1 MAFNL
6 TLTRNL
12 IQTLSLIFARTEKK
26 KYQNLNLAKA
36 HLKFNV
42 KTSLDGRKLTKKIIS
57 QMCKDENYE
66 GPTYNGWVAM
76 GRSVAPRRACT
87 KEDSAGNLTL
97 STIAGMSD
105 RYHPVRSRAR
115 ARVSIV
121 RVWTRVRNRVKTRER
136 IRVRARVR
144 NRMPKPYRRAPR
156 RGSVWPIG
164 TPCSSKTHTQE
175 PTTLN
180 TLFPALAAH

>member
-1 MAFNL
+1 MRL
-6 TLTRNL
+6 KGKQG
-12 IQTLSLIFARTEKK
+12 IRTAYTQKD
-26 KYQNLNLAKA
+26 
-36 HLKFNV
+36 
-42 KTSLDGRKLTKKIIS
+42 SDGNR
-57 QMCKDENYE
+57 
-66 GPTYNGWVAM
+66 
-76 GRSVAPRRACT
+76 
-87 KEDSAGNLTL
+87 TL
-97 STIAGMSD
+97 STKAGMPD
-105 RYHPVRSRAR
+105 RSHPVRIRVR

-156 RGSVWPIG
+156 RGSVWLID
-164 TPCSSKTHTQE
+164 TPCNSKTHTQE

>member
-1 MAFNL
+1 MTTDDGNM
-6 TLTRNL
+6 TLKGQKG
-12 IQTLSLIFARTEKK
+12 IRT
-26 KYQNLNLAKA
+26 
-36 HLKFNV
+36 
-42 KTSLDGRKLTKKIIS
+42 
-57 QMCKDENYE
+57 
-66 GPTYNGWVAM
+66 
-76 GRSVAPRRACT
+76 ACT
-87 KEDSAGNLTL
+87 KEDSDGIHRL
-97 STIAGMSD
+97 STEAGMSD
-105 RYHPVRSRAR
+105 RYHPVRSRVR

-156 RGSVWPIG
+156 RGSVWPID
-164 TPCSSKTHTQE
+164 TPCNSKTQIQE